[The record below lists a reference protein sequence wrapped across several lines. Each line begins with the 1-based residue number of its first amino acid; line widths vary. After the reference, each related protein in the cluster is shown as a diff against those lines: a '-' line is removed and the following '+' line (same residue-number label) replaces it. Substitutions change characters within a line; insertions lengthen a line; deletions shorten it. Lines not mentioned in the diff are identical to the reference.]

1 MQSPCFDFTGAT
13 NPAIEF
19 QIQWDTETGWDGG
32 ILESSIDG
40 GATWQIV
47 GALGDTVNWYNGNA
61 NAVGGAAWV
70 GSSSG
75 WLVAAHDLF
84 SLANQSSVL
93 LRFGFLSDGSV
104 NGFDGIGI
112 DSVMIY
118 NNINVG
124 IEKQAASNV
133 PSFSLSPNP
142 SNGEFNLSI
151 SSEQSE
157 QMQLTIRDMEGKLVY
172 NEALNVNGNFNK
184 TMNLSELS
192 KGVYFLRLQNDKESK
207 VEKLIIQ

>member
-1 MQSPCFDFTGAT
+1 M
-13 NPAIEF
+13 
-19 QIQWDTETGWDGG
+19 
-32 ILESSIDG
+32 
-40 GATWQIV
+40 
-47 GALGDTVNWYNGNA
+47 NWYNGNA
-61 NAVGGAAWV
+61 AAVGGAAWV

-93 LRFGFLSDGSV
+93 LRFGFLSDASV
-104 NGFDGIGI
+104 TAEGIGL
-112 DSVMIY
+112 DSIMLY

-124 IEKQAASNV
+124 IEKQTANV
-133 PSFSLSPNP
+133 PAFSLSPNP

-151 SSEQSE
+151 RSEQSE